1 MSLVALWEIVIRESK
16 ARPILGTSDAH
27 AWFVQAMDLAGFH
40 VLEIR
45 ARHVGAVQSLPLHHR
60 DPFDRLLVA
69 QATVEEVPIV
79 TADSKID
86 LYDIE
91 VIQAS

>member
-16 ARPILGTSDAH
+16 ARPILGISDAH
-27 AWFVQAMDLAGFH
+27 AWFVQAMDFAGFH
-40 VLEIR
+40 VLGIR
-45 ARHVGAVQSLPLHHR
+45 ARHVGAVQSLPLHHG

-69 QATVEEVPIV
+69 QAAVEGIPIV
-79 TADSKID
+79 TADSKIH

-91 VIQAS
+91 VIRAS

>member
-16 ARPILGTSDAH
+16 AGPILGISDAH
-27 AWFVQAMDLAGFH
+27 AWFVQAMDNAGFH
-40 VLEIR
+40 ILGIR
-45 ARHVGAVQSLPLHHR
+45 AHHVGAVQSLPLHHR

-69 QATVEEVPIV
+69 QATVEDLPIV

-86 LYDIE
+86 LYDVE
-91 VIQAS
+91 VIRAS